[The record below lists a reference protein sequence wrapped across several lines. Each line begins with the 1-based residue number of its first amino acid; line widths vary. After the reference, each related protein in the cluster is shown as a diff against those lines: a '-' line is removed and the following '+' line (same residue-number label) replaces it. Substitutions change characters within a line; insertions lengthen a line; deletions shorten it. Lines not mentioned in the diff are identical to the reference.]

1 MPNKVQTNQ
10 KNTQTGLKRVSNFS
24 KGHLLIVVL
33 VFAAVGGYILWTT
46 FAAGTPIA
54 AVEAERMSLPAGA
67 SVINDTSAS
76 GGQAVQMTADGN
88 ATSLISLPSPGT
100 SFTIM
105 ARAQQCSGSPSVS
118 VSVDGKSLLST
129 AVSSSSWTSYTA
141 STTLSS
147 GSHDL
152 TVNGFNLAAKQH
164 GGKGGGGGHGNKK
177 QSCTRTLYLDVT
189 NFYGDTTPPPAPPT
203 VSLSAS
209 PTTVSSGQSSTLTWS
224 STNATGCNASG
235 AWSGSKATSGSA
247 STGALNQTST
257 YTMTCT
263 NGTASATA
271 SASVTVS
278 APTVPPAPTIYFN
291 PPTQGYTVGSNI
303 TIEVRE
309 NSGSTG
315 VNAVQANFSYP
326 SDKLTFVSADGSAS
340 GFTTQAQSVGGNG
353 TVTLARGII
362 GSLSGDQLVAKVTFK
377 VNIAGTANLSFVNG
391 SALINATTNQNV
403 ISSLSADGTGV
414 YTLQ

>member
-10 KNTQTGLKRVSNFS
+10 KNSQTGLKRVSNFS
-24 KGHLLIVVL
+24 KGHLLVVAL
-33 VFAAVGGYILWTT
+33 VFAAVGGYIIWQT

-54 AVEAERMSLPAGA
+54 SVEAERMSLPAGA

-88 ATSLISLPSPGT
+88 ATSSISLPSQST
-100 SFTIM
+100 SFTIL

-118 VSVDGKSLLST
+118 VSVDGKTLLNST
-129 AVSSSSWTSYTA
+129 VSGSSWASYTA
-141 STTLSS
+141 TTTLTS
-147 GSHDL
+147 GSHSL
-152 TVNGFNLAAKQH
+152 TVNGLNLTTKQH
-164 GGKGGGGGHGNKK
+164 GKGSGGGGHGGKK
-177 QSCTRTLYLDVT
+177 QSCVRTLYLDVT
-189 NFYGDTTPPPAPPT
+189 NFYGDTTPPPSPPT
-203 VSLSAS
+203 VSMSAS

-224 STNATGCNASG
+224 STNATACNASG
-235 AWSGSKATSGSA
+235 AWSGTKATSGSS

-263 NGTASATA
+263 NGTDSATA
-271 SASVTVS
+271 SSTVTVS
-278 APTVPPAPTIYFN
+278 APTIPPAPTIYFN

-303 TIEVRE
+303 TIDIRE

-340 GFTTQAQSVGGNG
+340 GFTTEAQSVGGNG
-353 TVTLARGII
+353 TVTLARGVI
-362 GSLSGDQLVAKVTFK
+362 GNLTGDQLIAKITFK
-377 VNIAGTANLSFVNG
+377 VNVAGTATLSFVNG
-391 SALINATTNQNV
+391 SALISSTTNQNI